1 MNCRKCSNK
10 FDNHN
15 KRPYFLEPCCHMFC
29 EDCLTIYDTKLC
41 PECSITIEN
50 KYISQDILSII
61 EKNKRNQI
69 KSYEKLNELEQLN
82 KLLETKYDQKNESIQ
97 TKLDVL
103 EKQIEMKSQEV
114 INKINDEK
122 ITSLSL
128 VKMISDELFSKLD
141 KIIEI
146 EKQIKVKLNDY
157 YSTRNDHHHV
167 LTEIEETIEF
177 NLKELNNIQYNHI
190 FIKNNTEN
198 NYIGVLIEND
208 DDDDKDIQLINKRE
222 IKTEIDQVISIY
234 LSIYLYPFNLI
245 IIIFNSQIKE

>member
-1 MNCRKCSNK
+1 MNCKKCSNK

-15 KRPYFLEPCCHMFC
+15 KRPYFLEPCCHIFC
-29 EDCLTIYDTKLC
+29 EYCLTIYDTKLC
-41 PECSITIEN
+41 PECSITIQN
-50 KYISQDILSII
+50 KYISQDILGII

-82 KLLETKYDQKNESIQ
+82 KQLETKYDQKNESIQ

-103 EKQIEMKSQEV
+103 EKKIEMKSQEV

-141 KIIEI
+141 KIIEK
-146 EKQIKVKLNDY
+146 EKQIKVKLNDN
-157 YSTRNDHHHV
+157 SIRNDQHN
-167 LTEIEETIEF
+167 LTEIEETIDF
-177 NLKELNNIQYNHI
+177 HLKELNNIQYNHI

-208 DDDDKDIQLINKRE
+208 NDEDIQLINKRE
-222 IKTEIDQVISIY
+222 IKSEIDQVIYIN
-234 LSIYLYPFNLI
+234 F
-245 IIIFNSQIKE
+245 